1 MIEINEKNITYKV
14 IRVINDIVSIA
25 SSDGN
30 FFNVP
35 VTELDF
41 TPKTGDYVQCFR
53 NGEKIIVLR
62 ELNSLETSCDILQKQ
77 RRGVDVPVQ
86 NILGDEKKSIFPIIS
101 IVCLILALVGGIAIY
116 RLSKDNPMDLAR
128 EYGESAECYVK
139 TQSASCKNE
148 ARAVLRKADDLS
160 QRDKELFFKY
170 IYDHGY
176 ADGPYG
182 WLFHLN

>member
-1 MIEINEKNITYKV
+1 MTYKV
-14 IRVINDIVSIA
+14 IRVINGIVSIA
-25 SSDGN
+25 SSDGK

-35 VTELDF
+35 VTDLDF
-41 TPKTGDYVQCFR
+41 TPKTGDEVPCFR
-53 NGEKIIVLR
+53 NEEKIIILR
-62 ELNSLETSCDILQKQ
+62 ESDSLGTSCDILQKQ
-77 RRGVDVPVQ
+77 MRVVDVPVQ